1 MSIERI
7 KEKILENA
15 KEDARRIYD
24 KGKME
29 SRALIYEARRIGEGE
44 IRESK
49 TKASEDA
56 VRVKSRR
63 ESIANLEAR
72 KMQLAAKQEVIG
84 ACFEEASRR
93 ILALPKEEYV
103 QFLAG
108 KVEEIGAE
116 QGVIALNERD
126 REAIGAEL
134 IEAVNRKGGAFTL
147 SENTIDAAGGF
158 MLTMGRIEIDST
170 LEMMMSS
177 IKEDVMPDVVA
188 ALFG

>member
-1 MSIERI
+1 
-7 KEKILENA
+7 
-15 KEDARRIYD
+15 
-24 KGKME
+24 
-29 SRALIYEARRIGEGE
+29 
-44 IRESK
+44 
-49 TKASEDA
+49 
-56 VRVKSRR
+56 
-63 ESIANLEAR
+63 
-72 KMQLAAKQEVIG
+72 MQLAAKQEVIG

-108 KVEEIGAE
+108 KIEEIGAE

-126 REAIGAEL
+126 REAIGTAL

-147 SENTIDAAGGF
+147 SEDTIDATGGF

-188 ALFG
+188 ALLADRARLRERRRYLAI